1 MAPKMGTVRATRLVK
16 TFGPVVAVNDLSL
29 EAKAGEFLTL
39 LGPSGCGKTT
49 ILRLIAGLEKP
60 DRGEVHVGDR
70 LVSSP
75 GAGLFVPP
83 EQRGMG
89 MVFQSY
95 AIWPHMTVFENVAF
109 PLQELRVPRGEIR
122 ERVMTILGTVGLG
135 ELHAR
140 PAPMLSGGQQQRV
153 ALARALVS
161 NPEVL
166 LLDEPLSNLDA
177 RLREEMRFELREMQA
192 KLGIT
197 SVFVTH
203 DQAEAMTLSDRIV
216 VMNAGRIE
224 QEGSPQEVYQRP
236 STRFVM
242 DFLGRANHLPARIR
256 KGDDGSLVAEV
267 EESGFCMP
275 VGGLGTWQHG
285 QEVLL
290 AFRPEAVEAQSAD
303 RDGAWVGVVRSS
315 VYVSGHLGYGVDLGK
330 FTVRATGS
338 EDHRLSHDA
347 RARLHVAPRAVRVWP
362 RSADGSATA
371 NGGRPR

>member
-1 MAPKMGTVRATRLVK
+1 MGTIRATGLVK
-16 TFGPVVAVNDLSL
+16 TFGAVVAVKDLSF

-49 ILRLIAGLEKP
+49 TLRLVAGLERP
-60 DRGEVHVGDR
+60 DRGEVYVGDR
-70 LVSSP
+70 ALSAAGS
-75 GAGLFVPP
+75 GLFVPP
-83 EQRGMG
+83 ERRGMG

-109 PLQELRVPRGEIR
+109 PLQELRVPRAEIR
-122 ERVMTILGTVGLG
+122 DRVMAILGTVGLG
-135 ELHAR
+135 GLHAR

-177 RLREEMRFELREMQA
+177 RLREEMRFELRDMQA

-197 SVFVTH
+197 SIFVTH

-216 VMNAGRIE
+216 VMNAGSIE
-224 QEGSPQEVYQRP
+224 QEGSPEEVYQRP

-242 DFLGRANHLPARIR
+242 DFLGRANHLPARIVR
-256 KGDDGSLVAEV
+256 ADDGSLAAEI
-267 EESGFCMP
+267 EDIGFRLP
-275 VGGLGTWQHG
+275 IEDASARRED
-285 QEVLL
+285 EVLL
-290 AFRPEAVEAQSAD
+290 AFRPEAVEARAAE

-315 VYVSGHLGYGVDLGK
+315 VYVSGHVEYVVDIGK
-330 FTVRATGS
+330 FTVRAIGP
-338 EDHRLSHDA
+338 EHPRLSHDA
-347 RARLHVAPRAVRVWP
+347 RARLHVSPRAIRVWP
-362 RSADGSATA
+362 RSADDSTAA
-371 NGGRPR
+371 NGGRP

>member
-1 MAPKMGTVRATRLVK
+1 MGTVRAIGLVK
-16 TFGPVVAVNDLSL
+16 TFGAVVAVNNLSF
-29 EAKAGEFLTL
+29 EARAGEFLTL

-49 ILRLIAGLEKP
+49 TLRLVAGLERP
-60 DRGEVHVGDR
+60 DRGEIFVGGR
-70 LVSSP
+70 AVSAAES
-75 GAGLFVPP
+75 GLFVPP
-83 EQRGMG
+83 ERRGMG

-109 PLQELRVPRGEIR
+109 PLQELRVPRAETR
-122 ERVMTILGTVGLG
+122 DRVMAILGTVGLG
-135 ELHAR
+135 GLHAR

-197 SVFVTH
+197 SIFVTH

-216 VMNAGRIE
+216 VMNAGAIE
-224 QEGSPQEVYQRP
+224 QEGAPEDVYQRP

-242 DFLGRANHLPARIR
+242 DFLGRANHLPARVLR
-256 KGDDGSLVAEV
+256 GDDGAWMAEV
-267 EESGFCMP
+267 EDTGARVPLGS
-275 VGGLGTWQHG
+275 VGTWSEG
-285 QEVLL
+285 QEIML
-290 AFRPEAVEAQSAD
+290 AFRPEAVEARTAE

-315 VYVSGHLGYGVDLGK
+315 VYVSGHVEYVVDFGK
-330 FTVRATGS
+330 FSVRAVGP
-338 EDHRLSHDA
+338 EDPRLPHDA
-347 RARLHVAPRAVRVWP
+347 RTRLHVSPPAVRIWP
-362 RSADGSATA
+362 RGDGAAGA
-371 NGGRPR
+371 NGGTAR

>member
-1 MAPKMGTVRATRLVK
+1 MGTVRAAGLVK
-16 TFGPVVAVNDLSL
+16 MFGAVVAVNDLSF

-49 ILRLIAGLEKP
+49 TLRLVAGLERP
-60 DRGEVHVGDR
+60 DRGEIQVGGR
-70 LVSSP
+70 SLSSSES
-75 GAGLFVPP
+75 GLFVPP
-83 EQRGMG
+83 ERRGMG

-109 PLQELRVPRGEIR
+109 PLQELRVARAEIR
-122 ERVMTILGTVGLG
+122 ERVMAMLATVGLD

-161 NPEVL
+161 NPQVL

-197 SVFVTH
+197 SIFVTH

-236 STRFVM
+236 RTRFVM
-242 DFLGRANHLPARIR
+242 DFLGRANHLPARVLR
-256 KGDDGSLVAEV
+256 GADGSWMAVVEDSGFGMPVAGDD
-267 EESGFCMP
+267 
-275 VGGLGTWQHG
+275 TWREG

-290 AFRPEAVEAQSAD
+290 AFRPEAVEARAAE
-303 RDGAWVGVVRSS
+303 RDEAWVGVVRAS
-315 VYVSGHLGYGVDLGK
+315 VYVSGHVEYVVEMGK
-330 FTVRATGS
+330 FTVRATGP
-338 EDHRLSHDA
+338 EDARLPHDA
-347 RARLHVAPRAVRVWP
+347 RAKLCVSPRAVRVWP
-362 RSADGSATA
+362 KGEGA
-371 NGGRPR
+371 NGGETR

>member
-1 MAPKMGTVRATRLVK
+1 MGTVRATGLVK
-16 TFGPVVAVNDLSL
+16 TFGSVVAVNDLSF

-49 ILRLIAGLEKP
+49 TLRLVAGLERP
-60 DRGEVHVGDR
+60 DRGEIEVGGR
-70 LVSSP
+70 PLSSA
-75 GAGLFVPP
+75 GSGLFVPP
-83 EQRGMG
+83 ERRGMG

-109 PLQELRVPRGEIR
+109 PLQELRLPRAEIR
-122 ERVMTILGTVGLG
+122 ERVMAMLRTVGLG
-135 ELHAR
+135 DLHAR

-161 NPEVL
+161 NPQVL

-197 SVFVTH
+197 SIFVTH

-224 QEGSPQEVYQRP
+224 QEGSPEEVYQRP

-242 DFLGRANHLPARIR
+242 DFLGRANHLPARIS

-267 EESGFCMP
+267 EDSGCSMP
-275 VGGLGTWQHG
+275 VAGNGTWHVG

-290 AFRPEAVEAQSAD
+290 AFRPEAVEARAAE
-303 RDGAWVGVVRSS
+303 RDGEWVGVVRASL
-315 VYVSGHLGYGVDLGK
+315 YVSGHVEYVVEMGK
-330 FTVRATGS
+330 FTVRATGPG
-338 EDHRLSHDA
+338 DARLAHDA
-347 RARLHVAPRAVRVWP
+347 RAKLCVSPRAVRVWP
-362 RSADGSATA
+362 RGAGA
-371 NGGRPR
+371 NGGTA

>member
-1 MAPKMGTVRATRLVK
+1 MGTVRATGLVK
-16 TFGPVVAVNDLSL
+16 TFGTVVAVNDLSF

-49 ILRLIAGLEKP
+49 TLRLVAGLERP
-60 DRGEVHVGDR
+60 DRGEIQVGGR
-70 LVSSP
+70 PLSSTES
-75 GAGLFVPP
+75 GLFVPP
-83 EQRGMG
+83 ERRGMG

-109 PLQELRVPRGEIR
+109 PLQELRVPRAEVR
-122 ERVMTILGTVGLG
+122 ERVMAMLGTVGLG
-135 ELHAR
+135 DLHAR

-197 SVFVTH
+197 SIFVTH

-224 QEGSPQEVYQRP
+224 QEGSPEEVYQRP
-236 STRFVM
+236 RTRFVM
-242 DFLGRANHLPARIR
+242 DFLGRANHLPARIA

-267 EESGFCMP
+267 EESGFSMP
-275 VGGLGTWQHG
+275 VAGGSWSVG

-290 AFRPEAVEAQSAD
+290 AFRPEAVEARAAEH
-303 RDGAWVGVVRSS
+303 DGEWVGVVRAS
-315 VYVSGHLGYGVDLGK
+315 VYVSGHVEYVVEMGK
-330 FTVRATGS
+330 FTVRATGP
-338 EDHRLSHDA
+338 EDARLPHDA
-347 RARLHVAPRAVRVWP
+347 RAKLCVSPRAVRVWP
-362 RSADGSATA
+362 RGTGA
-371 NGGRPR
+371 NGGTAR

>member
-1 MAPKMGTVRATRLVK
+1 MGTVRATDLVK
-16 TFGPVVAVNDLSL
+16 TFGTVIAVDGLSF
-29 EAKAGEFLTL
+29 EARAGEFLTL

-49 ILRLIAGLEKP
+49 TLRLIAGLERP
-60 DRGEVHVGDR
+60 DRGEILVGDR
-70 LVSSP
+70 AISSTTS
-75 GAGLFVPP
+75 GLFVPP
-83 EQRGMG
+83 ERRGMG

-109 PLQELRVPRGEIR
+109 PLRELRVPRAETR
-122 ERVMTILGTVGLG
+122 ERVMAMLATVGLG

-161 NPEVL
+161 NPQVL

-197 SVFVTH
+197 SIFVTH

-224 QEGSPQEVYQRP
+224 QEGSPEDVYQRP

-242 DFLGRANHLPARIR
+242 DFLGRANHLPARIA
-256 KGDDGSLVAEV
+256 KGEDGSLVAEV
-267 EESGFCMP
+267 EESGGCSMP
-275 VGGLGTWQHG
+275 VAGGGGSWSVG

-290 AFRPEAVEAQSAD
+290 AFRPEAVEAQAAE
-303 RDGAWVGVVRSS
+303 RDGVWVGLVRSS
-315 VYVSGHLGYGVDLGK
+315 VYVSGHVEYVVEIGK
-330 FTVRATGS
+330 FPVRAIGP
-338 EDHRLSHDA
+338 EDARLPHDA
-347 RARLHVAPRAVRVWP
+347 RAKLCVSPRAVRIWP
-362 RSADGSATA
+362 RDGGA
-371 NGGRPR
+371 NGRRAR

>member
-1 MAPKMGTVRATRLVK
+1 MGTVRASGLVK
-16 TFGPVVAVNDLSL
+16 TFGSVVAVSDLSF

-49 ILRLIAGLEKP
+49 TLRLVAGLERP
-60 DRGEVHVGDR
+60 DRGEIQVGGR
-70 LVSSP
+70 LLSSTES
-75 GAGLFVPP
+75 GLFVPP
-83 EQRGMG
+83 ERRGMG

-109 PLQELRVPRGEIR
+109 PLQELRVPRAEIR
-122 ERVMTILGTVGLG
+122 ERVMTMLGTVGLG
-135 ELHAR
+135 ALDAR

-192 KLGIT
+192 RLGIT
-197 SVFVTH
+197 SIFVTH

-224 QEGSPQEVYQRP
+224 QEGSPEEVYQRP

-242 DFLGRANHLPARIR
+242 DFLGRANHLPARIA
-256 KGDDGSLVAEV
+256 KGEDGSLVAEV
-267 EESGFCMP
+267 EESGCSMP
-275 VGGLGTWQHG
+275 LAGSGSWTIG
-285 QEVLL
+285 QAVLL
-290 AFRPEAVEAQSAD
+290 AFRPEAVEARAAE

-315 VYVSGHLGYGVDLGK
+315 VYVSGHVEYVVEMGK
-330 FTVRATGS
+330 FTVRATGP
-338 EDHRLSHDA
+338 EDARLPHDA
-347 RARLHVAPRAVRVWP
+347 RAKLYVAPRAVRVWTREP
-362 RSADGSATA
+362 DA
-371 NGGRPR
+371 NGGTAR

>member
-1 MAPKMGTVRATRLVK
+1 MGTVRAAGLVK
-16 TFGPVVAVNDLSL
+16 TFGTVVAVNDLSF

-49 ILRLIAGLEKP
+49 TLRLVAGLERP
-60 DRGEVHVGDR
+60 DRGEIQVGGR
-70 LVSSP
+70 PLTSAAS
-75 GAGLFVPP
+75 GLFVPP
-83 EQRGMG
+83 ERRGMG

-109 PLQELRVPRGEIR
+109 PLRELRVPRAELR

-135 ELHAR
+135 DLHAR

-192 KLGIT
+192 KLGVT
-197 SVFVTH
+197 SIFVTH

-224 QEGSPQEVYQRP
+224 QEGSPEDVYQRP

-256 KGDDGSLVAEV
+256 RGDDGSLVAEV
-267 EESGFCMP
+267 EDSSFCMP
-275 VGGLGTWQHG
+275 VGGNDTWQDG

-290 AFRPEAVEAQSAD
+290 AFRPEAVEARAAE
-303 RDGAWVGVVRSS
+303 RDDAWVGVVRSS
-315 VYVSGHLGYGVDLGK
+315 VYVSGHVEYVVEIGK
-330 FTVRATGS
+330 FTVRATGP
-338 EDHRLSHDA
+338 EDARLPHDA
-347 RARLHVAPRAVRVWP
+347 RAKLCVSLRAVRVWP
-362 RSADGSATA
+362 RGASA
-371 NGGRPR
+371 NGGGAR

>member
-1 MAPKMGTVRATRLVK
+1 MGTVRATGLVK
-16 TFGPVVAVNDLSL
+16 TFGAVVAVNDLSF

-49 ILRLIAGLEKP
+49 TLRLVAGLERP
-60 DRGEVHVGDR
+60 DRGEVYLGGR
-70 LVSSP
+70 TLSAAAS
-75 GAGLFVPP
+75 GLFVPP
-83 EQRGMG
+83 ERRGMG

-109 PLQELRVPRGEIR
+109 PLRELRVPRAELR
-122 ERVMTILGTVGLG
+122 DRVMAILGTVGLG
-135 ELHAR
+135 GLHDR

-177 RLREEMRFELREMQA
+177 RLREEMRFELRDMQA

-197 SVFVTH
+197 SIFVTH

-224 QEGSPQEVYQRP
+224 QEGTPEEVYQRP
-236 STRFVM
+236 GTRFVM
-242 DFLGRANHLPARIR
+242 DFLGRANHLPARMVR
-256 KGDDGSLVAEV
+256 GDDGTWVAEV
-267 EESGFCMP
+267 EDSGCCLP
-275 VGGLGTWQHG
+275 VGGADAWRDG

-290 AFRPEAVEAQSAD
+290 AFRPEAAEVRAAE

-315 VYVSGHLGYGVDLGK
+315 VYVSGHVEYVVDLGK
-330 FTVRATGS
+330 FTVRATGP
-338 EDHRLSHDA
+338 EDPRLPHDA
-347 RARLHVAPRAVRVWP
+347 RARLHVSPRGVRVWP
-362 RSADGSATA
+362 RGADESAGT

>member
-1 MAPKMGTVRATRLVK
+1 MGTVRATGLVK
-16 TFGPVVAVNDLSL
+16 TFGAVVAVKDLSF

-49 ILRLIAGLEKP
+49 TLRLVAGLERP
-60 DRGEVHVGDR
+60 DRGEVSVGDR
-70 LVSSP
+70 TLSAS
-75 GAGLFVPP
+75 GSGLFVPP
-83 EQRGMG
+83 ERRGMG

-109 PLQELRVPRGEIR
+109 PLQELRVPRPEIR
-122 ERVMTILGTVGLG
+122 DRVVAILDTVGLG
-135 ELHAR
+135 GLHAR

-177 RLREEMRFELREMQA
+177 RLREEMRFELRDMQA

-197 SVFVTH
+197 SIFVTH

-216 VMNAGRIE
+216 VMNAGSIE
-224 QEGSPQEVYQRP
+224 QEGSPEEVYQRP

-242 DFLGRANHLPARIR
+242 DFLGRANHLPARIVR
-256 KGDDGSLVAEV
+256 VDDGSLAAEI
-267 EESGFCMP
+267 EDIGFRLPIEDESVGREDAP
-275 VGGLGTWQHG
+275 VGR
-285 QEVLL
+285 EVLL
-290 AFRPEAVEAQSAD
+290 AFRPEAVEACAAE

-315 VYVSGHLGYGVDLGK
+315 VYVSGHVEYVVDIGK
-330 FTVRATGS
+330 FTVRAIGP
-338 EDHRLSHDA
+338 EHPRLSHDA
-347 RARLHVAPRAVRVWP
+347 RARLHVSTRAIRVWP
-362 RSADGSATA
+362 RSANDPTAA
-371 NGGRPR
+371 NGGRP

>member
-1 MAPKMGTVRATRLVK
+1 MGTVRATGLVK
-16 TFGPVVAVNDLSL
+16 TFGAVAAVNDLSF

-49 ILRLIAGLEKP
+49 TLRLVAGLERP

-70 LVSSP
+70 LLSS
-75 GAGLFVPP
+75 AASGLFVPP
-83 EQRGMG
+83 ERRGMG

-95 AIWPHMTVFENVAF
+95 AIWPHMPVFENVAS
-109 PLQELRVPRGEIR
+109 PLQELRVPRGKIR

-203 DQAEAMTLSDRIV
+203 DQAEAMEPSDRSV

-224 QEGSPQEVYQRP
+224 QEGSPEEVYQRP
-236 STRFVM
+236 RTRFVM

-275 VGGLGTWQHG
+275 VGGLESWQHG

-290 AFRPEAVEAQSAD
+290 AFRPEAVEAQAAE

-315 VYVSGHLGYGVDLGK
+315 VYVSGHVEYVVEIGK
-330 FTVRATGS
+330 FTVRATGP
-338 EDHRLSHDA
+338 EDARLPHDA
-347 RARLHVAPRAVRVWP
+347 RAKLYISPRTIRM
-362 RSADGSATA
+362 
-371 NGGRPR
+371 

>member
-1 MAPKMGTVRATRLVK
+1 MGTVRATGLVK
-16 TFGPVVAVNDLSL
+16 TFGAVVAVNHLSF
-29 EAKAGEFLTL
+29 EARAGEFLTL

-49 ILRLIAGLEKP
+49 TLRLVAGLERP
-60 DRGEVHVGDR
+60 DRGDIDLAGQP
-70 LVSSP
+70 LSSAAS
-75 GAGLFVPP
+75 GFFVPP
-83 EQRGMG
+83 ERRGMG

-109 PLQELRVPRGEIR
+109 PLQELRRPRPEIR
-122 ERVMTILGTVGLG
+122 DRVMTILGTVGLG
-135 ELHAR
+135 GLHDR

-161 NPEVL
+161 NPKVL

-177 RLREEMRFELREMQA
+177 RLREEMRFELRDMQA

-197 SVFVTH
+197 SIFVTH

-224 QEGSPQEVYQRP
+224 QEGSPEEVYQRP

-242 DFLGRANHLPARIR
+242 DFLGRANHLPARIVGG
-256 KGDDGSLVAEV
+256 GDGRWVAEV
-267 EESGFCMP
+267 DDIGFRLT
-275 VGGLGTWQHG
+275 VDGTEAWHDG

-290 AFRPEAVEAQSAD
+290 AFRPEAVEARPAE
-303 RDGAWVGVVRSS
+303 RDGSWVGVVRSS
-315 VYVSGHLGYGVDLGK
+315 VYVSGHLEYVVDLGK

>member
-1 MAPKMGTVRATRLVK
+1 MGTVRATGLVK
-16 TFGPVVAVNDLSL
+16 TFGTVIAVNDLSF
-29 EAKAGEFLTL
+29 EARAGEFLTL

-49 ILRLIAGLEKP
+49 TLRLVAGLERP
-60 DRGEVHVGDR
+60 DRGEIFVGDR
-70 LVSSP
+70 PISSV
-75 GAGLFVPP
+75 ASGLFVPP
-83 EQRGMG
+83 ERRGMG

-109 PLQELRVPRGEIR
+109 PLQELRVSRAETR
-122 ERVMTILGTVGLG
+122 ERVMAMLSTVGLG
-135 ELHAR
+135 DLHAR

-161 NPEVL
+161 NPQVL

-197 SVFVTH
+197 SIFVTH

-224 QEGSPQEVYQRP
+224 QEGTPEDVYQRP
-236 STRFVM
+236 RTRFVM
-242 DFLGRANHLPARIR
+242 DFLGRANHLPARIA

-267 EESGFCMP
+267 EDLGCGMP
-275 VGGLGTWQHG
+275 VAGTGTWSVG
-285 QEVLL
+285 QDVLL
-290 AFRPEAVEAQSAD
+290 AFRPEAVEARAAE

-315 VYVSGHLGYGVDLGK
+315 VYVSGHVEYVVEIGK
-330 FTVRATGS
+330 FTVRAIGP
-338 EDHRLSHDA
+338 EDTRLPHEA
-347 RARLHVAPRAVRVWP
+347 RARLCVSPRAVRIWP
-362 RSADGSATA
+362 RSDGA
-371 NGGRPR
+371 

>member
-1 MAPKMGTVRATRLVK
+1 MGTVRATGLVK
-16 TFGPVVAVNDLSL
+16 TFGTVIAVNDLSF

-49 ILRLIAGLEKP
+49 TLRLVAGLERP
-60 DRGEVHVGDR
+60 DRGEIQLGDR
-70 LVSSP
+70 SLSST
-75 GAGLFVPP
+75 ASGLFVPP
-83 EQRGMG
+83 ERRGMG

-95 AIWPHMTVFENVAF
+95 AIWPHMTVYENVAF
-109 PLQELRVPRGEIR
+109 PLQELRVPRAEIR
-122 ERVMTILGTVGLG
+122 ERVMAMLGTVGLG
-135 ELHAR
+135 DLHGR

-197 SVFVTH
+197 SIFVTH

-224 QEGSPQEVYQRP
+224 QEGSPEDVYQRP

-242 DFLGRANHLPARIR
+242 DFLGRANHLPARILR
-256 KGDDGSLVAEV
+256 GDDGSLVAEV
-267 EESGFCMP
+267 EDSGFCMP
-275 VGGLGTWQHG
+275 VAGGDPWHDG

-290 AFRPEAVEAQSAD
+290 AFRPEAVEALAAE

-315 VYVSGHLGYGVDLGK
+315 VYVSGHVEYVVEIGK
-330 FTVRATGS
+330 FTVRATGP
-338 EDHRLSHDA
+338 EEARLPHEA
-347 RARLHVAPRAVRVWP
+347 RARLCVSPRAVRVWP
-362 RSADGSATA
+362 RSAGA
-371 NGGRPR
+371 NGGKA

>member
-1 MAPKMGTVRATRLVK
+1 MGTVRASGLVK
-16 TFGPVVAVNDLSL
+16 TFGSVLAVNDLSF

-49 ILRLIAGLEKP
+49 TLRLVAGLERP
-60 DRGEVHVGDR
+60 DRGEILVGGR
-70 LVSSP
+70 SLSSSDS
-75 GAGLFVPP
+75 GLFVPP
-83 EQRGMG
+83 ERRGMG

-109 PLQELRVPRGEIR
+109 PLQELRVPRAEIR
-122 ERVMTILGTVGLG
+122 ERVMAMLGTVGLG

-161 NPEVL
+161 NPQVL

-197 SVFVTH
+197 SIFVTH

-224 QEGSPQEVYQRP
+224 QEGSPEEVYHRP

-242 DFLGRANHLPARIR
+242 DFLGRANHLPARIA
-256 KGDDGSLVAEV
+256 KGSDGTLVAEV
-267 EESGFCMP
+267 EESGCALP
-275 VGGLGTWQHG
+275 VAGTGTWSVG

-290 AFRPEAVEAQSAD
+290 AFRPEAVEARAAD
-303 RDGAWVGVVRSS
+303 RDEPWVGVVRSS
-315 VYVSGHLGYGVDLGK
+315 VYVSGHVEYVVEMGK
-330 FTVRATGS
+330 FTVRATGP
-338 EDHRLSHDA
+338 EDARLPHDA
-347 RARLHVAPRAVRVWP
+347 RAKLCVSPRAVHVWP
-362 RSADGSATA
+362 RAAGA
-371 NGGRPR
+371 NGGKSQ